1 MASVKKQKGQATPK
15 AIACGPK
22 SSPTKPKTRAC
33 RPKTESAK
41 LAIAKGGSGK
51 FSEAP
56 LAKHKTVDLESLK
69 GEVEK
74 AITEFTQLVQKI
86 GLKADMILDVAV
98 HIQPR
103 DKNTD

>member
-1 MASVKKQKGQATPK
+1 MKKQKGLAKTKTSACRPK
-15 AIACGPK
+15 TESA
-22 SSPTKPKTRAC
+22 KTRAC

-51 FSEAP
+51 ISEGV
-56 LAKHKTVDLESLK
+56 LAKSKPLDLESLK

-86 GLKADMILDVAV
+86 GLKADIILDVAV

>member
-1 MASVKKQKGQATPK
+1 MAAIKKQKGPA
-15 AIACGPK
+15 K
-22 SSPTKPKTRAC
+22 SKTRAC

-51 FSEAP
+51 ISEAP
-56 LAKHKTVDLESLK
+56 LAKYNYPKLEELREEIDKTV
-69 GEVEK
+69 
-74 AITEFTQLVQKI
+74 AEFTQLVQKI
-86 GLKADMILDVAV
+86 GLKADIILDVAV

>member
-1 MASVKKQKGQATPK
+1 MAKIVKQKGPATPK
-15 AIACGPK
+15 AISCGPK

-51 FSEAP
+51 FSEGV
-56 LAKHKTVDLESLK
+56 LAKSKPLDLESLK

-86 GLKADMILDVAV
+86 GLKADIILDVAV